1 MIQRFSTFNR
11 WKTYICPN
19 QLIPL
24 NFNQRLGSI
33 SLYLIFVLNKLL
45 YPLPLLYHPSL
56 PLILDALDQ
65 IQSLFPL
72 LQLLLHGFLPVTAV
86 VLPHLDVILIK
97 SMFHVLMFFLR
108 SEDTRLGRRFLTT
121 LNNWSHCI
129 ISRRILILS
138 DALKFRFKEG

>member
-1 MIQRFSTFNR
+1 MIQRSPTFNR

-24 NFNQRLGSI
+24 DFNQRLGSI
-33 SLYLIFVLNKLL
+33 SLYLIFVLNELL
-45 YPLPLLYHPSL
+45 YPLSLLYHPSL
-56 PLILDALDQ
+56 PLILDALYQ

-72 LQLLLHGFLPVTAV
+72 LQLLLHGLLPMTAV

-97 SMFHVLMFFLR
+97 RMFHVLVLFLR
-108 SEDTRLGRRFLTT
+108 GEDTRLRRMFLTT
-121 LNNWSHCI
+121 LNNWSYCI

-138 DALKFRFKEG
+138 DAVKFRFKEG